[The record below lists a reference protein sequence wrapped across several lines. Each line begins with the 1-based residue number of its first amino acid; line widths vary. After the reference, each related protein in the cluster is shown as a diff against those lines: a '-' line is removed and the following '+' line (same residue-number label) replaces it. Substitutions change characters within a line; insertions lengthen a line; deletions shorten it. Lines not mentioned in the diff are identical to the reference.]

1 MNLKKFF
8 LDKLD
13 CVIRCCKNI
22 FEIFRY
28 FKIGLVNVDDFLL
41 VLIFIVLKVNLFLF
55 QLNIQYIIRFVN
67 LSRLM
72 SGEVGYYFI
81 NLVSLKILYFL
92 FFFAQK
98 KIFEFFSN
106 SFFLKKREEKKFI
119 KQIYIIEKIYNI
131 KKSIYILIFI

>member
-55 QLNIQYIIRFVN
+55 
-67 LSRLM
+67 
-72 SGEVGYYFI
+72 
-81 NLVSLKILYFL
+81 
-92 FFFAQK
+92 
-98 KIFEFFSN
+98 
-106 SFFLKKREEKKFI
+106 
-119 KQIYIIEKIYNI
+119 
-131 KKSIYILIFI
+131 